1 MSDNLEKQDVLG
13 EYKAVLAQCNEL
25 QKVLEEKLLACNNQ
39 DIFPSPPPL
48 TRFRLP
54 ETRDSITHSVDFR
67 VDGEDLAVYI
77 QPSFYGDGVMGEV
90 FLKADRQGSFV
101 SGLTDALS
109 IILSVAL
116 QYGVP
121 LTHIV
126 EKLKGSRSG
135 EGICALGNPPIKRC
149 KSVVDYLAQWLER
162 AITLKIGGKEQ
173 AKKC

>member
-1 MSDNLEKQDVLG
+1 MPEDLKKQDVLG
-13 EYKAVLAQCNEL
+13 EYNVVFAQCCEL

-39 DIFPSPPPL
+39 NIFPSPPPL

-54 ETRDSITHSVDFR
+54 EIRDSITHSVNFK
-67 VDGEDLAVYI
+67 VDGEDLDVYI
-77 QPSFYGDGVMGEV
+77 QPSFYEDGVMGEV
-90 FLKADRQGSFV
+90 FLKADKQGSFV
-101 SGLTDALS
+101 SGLTVALS

-121 LTHIV
+121 LAHIV

-135 EGICALGNPPIKRC
+135 EGIFALGNPPIKRC

-162 AITLKIGGKEQ
+162 ATSLKIRG
-173 AKKC
+173 

>member
-1 MSDNLEKQDVLG
+1 MSEDLKKQGVLR
-13 EYKAVLAQCNEL
+13 EYNAVLAQCNAL
-25 QKVLEEKLLACNNQ
+25 QKLLEEKLLACNNQ
-39 DIFPSPPPL
+39 DIFPSPPLL

-54 ETRDSITHSVDFR
+54 ETRDSITHSVNFR

-77 QPSFYGDGVMGEV
+77 QPSFYNDGVMGEV
-90 FLKADRQGSFV
+90 FLKADKQGSFV

-121 LTHIV
+121 LSHIV

-135 EGICALGNPPIKRC
+135 EGVCALGNPPIKRC

-162 AITLKIGGKEQ
+162 AITLKIGNK
-173 AKKC
+173 

>member
-1 MSDNLEKQDVLG
+1 MSDDLEKQDVLG

-25 QKVLEEKLLACNNQ
+25 QKVLEEKLLACNNR

-54 ETRDSITHSVDFR
+54 ETRDSITHSVNFR

-121 LTHIV
+121 LPHIV

-135 EGICALGNPPIKRC
+135 EGVCALGNPPIKRC

-162 AITLKIGGKEQ
+162 AITLKIGDKEQ
-173 AKKC
+173 VKKC